1 MILALAQLNV
11 KPGVL
16 IDAMDS
22 GRVGAAFVHARKTRK
37 AQRHARIA
45 FATPE
50 LLSKVLNAKRR
61 ELLKAL
67 CGAGPV
73 PVREA
78 QGRIRYGI

>member
-1 MILALAQLNV
+1 MVRLNNGVVVILALAQLNV

-50 LLSKVLNAKRR
+50 LLWKVLTAR
-61 ELLKAL
+61 LAAGVIY
-67 CGAGPV
+67 CGGD
-73 PVREA
+73 
-78 QGRIRYGI
+78 